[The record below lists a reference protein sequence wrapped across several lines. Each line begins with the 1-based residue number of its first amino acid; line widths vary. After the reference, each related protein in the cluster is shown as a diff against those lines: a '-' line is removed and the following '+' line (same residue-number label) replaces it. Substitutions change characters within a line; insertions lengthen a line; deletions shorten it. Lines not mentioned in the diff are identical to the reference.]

1 MNDLGSLVQQTADR
15 LAGQQVGA
23 VVAGLARGAVEIRGA
38 GRTGP
43 GAAGGPPG
51 PDTLFEIGS
60 VTKVF
65 TSLALAR
72 LTLAGTVTL
81 DDPLAEVLADALPS
95 GVTVPAKGPE
105 PLALRHLATHTSGL
119 PRLPSGMLLSSLLSP
134 NKPDPYAHCTAQSL
148 LNGLGRTRL
157 RAAPGRSFRYSN
169 LGAGLLGLALAHRA
183 GVGYG
188 ELVRREICEPLG
200 LKDTVLEP
208 SPEQTARLAPGHTT
222 RGRPVPAWHLAD
234 LAGAGGLRS
243 TAADLAVL
251 LRAQLAAAPE
261 ASGAGTT
268 VSAAPEAS
276 GEALA
281 TSVAASERSGEAAPS
296 TVLAPAIALTREV
309 RHRVNPVA
317 WMHLGW
323 LGHRLHDRQG
333 GHLQIWHNG
342 GTGGYRSFVAFD
354 PERQVGVIVLA
365 NTRRSVDAPG
375 VRLLRTLQTTRATF
389 PGR

>member
-23 VVAGLARGAVEIRGA
+23 VVAGLARGTVEIRGA

-81 DDPLAEVLADALPS
+81 DDPLAEVLADALPA
-95 GVTVPAKGPE
+95 GAAVPAKGPE

-119 PRLPSGMLLSSLLSP
+119 PRLPAGMLLSSLLSP
-134 NKPDPYAHCTAQSL
+134 NKPDPYAHCTADAL
-148 LNGLGRTRL
+148 LTGLGRTRL

-200 LKDTVLEP
+200 LRDTVLEP

-222 RGRPVPAWHLAD
+222 GGRPVPAWQLAD

-251 LRAQLAAAPE
+251 LQAQLAGDTGSAPL
-261 ASGAGTT
+261 G
-268 VSAAPEAS
+268 
-276 GEALA
+276 
-281 TSVAASERSGEAAPS
+281 
-296 TVLAPAIALTREV
+296 PAIALTREV

-323 LGHRLHDRQG
+323 LGHRLHARQG

-365 NTRRSVDAPG
+365 NTRRSVDTPA

-389 PGR
+389 PGQ

>member
-23 VVAGLARGAVEIRGA
+23 VVAGLARGTVEIRGA

-81 DDPLAEVLADALPS
+81 DDPLADVLADALPA
-95 GVTVPAKGPE
+95 GVTVPAKGSE

-119 PRLPSGMLLSSLLSP
+119 PRLPAGMLLSSLLSP
-134 NKPDPYAHCTAQSL
+134 NKPDPYAHCTADSL
-148 LNGLGRTRL
+148 LAGLGRTRL

-188 ELVRREICEPLG
+188 ELVRREVCEPLG
-200 LKDTVLEP
+200 LADTVLEP
-208 SPEQTARLAPGHTT
+208 DPEQTARLAPGHTPG
-222 RGRPVPAWHLAD
+222 GRPVPAWHLAD

-251 LRAQLAAAPE
+251 LQAQLTGDAEDTPL
-261 ASGAGTT
+261 G
-268 VSAAPEAS
+268 
-276 GEALA
+276 
-281 TSVAASERSGEAAPS
+281 
-296 TVLAPAIALTREV
+296 PAIALTREV

-323 LGHRLHDRQG
+323 LGHRLHSRQG

-342 GTGGYRSFVAFD
+342 GTGGYRSFIAFD

-365 NTRRSVDAPG
+365 NTRRSVDTPA

>member
-23 VVAGLARGAVEIRGA
+23 VVAGLARGTVEIRGA

-43 GAAGGPPG
+43 GTAGGPPG

-81 DDPLAEVLADALPS
+81 DDPLAEVLADALPA

-119 PRLPSGMLLSSLLSP
+119 PRLPAGMLLPSLLSP
-134 NKPDPYAHCTAQSL
+134 NKPDPYAHCTADTL
-148 LNGLGRTRL
+148 LTGLGRTRL

-183 GVGYG
+183 GIGYG

-222 RGRPVPAWHLAD
+222 GGRPVPAWHLAD

-251 LRAQLAAAPE
+251 LRAQLAAGPE
-261 ASGAGTT
+261 ASGAAGEP
-268 VSAAPEAS
+268 AEAP
-276 GEALA
+276 
-281 TSVAASERSGEAAPS
+281 ERSGEAAPG
-296 TVLAPAIALTREV
+296 TELAAAIALTREV

-323 LGHRLHDRQG
+323 LGHRLHARQG